1 MYIIHKTDIFDHWLN
16 ELRDQIALAR
26 IIQRLKMLEAGH
38 WGDRKYLDSG
48 ISELRIH
55 ISAGY
60 RLYYFQSVHN
70 IIVLLC
76 GGIKSSQKSDIAKAT
91 LLAKTIREHL

>member
-1 MYIIHKTDIFDHWLN
+1 MYTIQKTDSFDHWLN
-16 ELRDQIALAR
+16 QLRDQVALAR

-38 WGDRKYLDSG
+38 WGDRKYLGSG

-55 ISAGY
+55 FSGGY
-60 RLYYFQSVHN
+60 RLYYFQSGHD

-91 LLAKTIREHL
+91 LLAKTVREQL